1 MCLSQSAYF
10 CNNWICKY
18 WIFPMVGYI
27 FSMYENIYMYSKDY
41 SYYKWSV
48 SFSLKGNF
56 IVHTSEASSLIF
68 LSLVTITL
76 RRWQHFKICKVKKEA
91 VQEIS
96 WMFCIVVG
104 QNNRCLKTCQSSS
117 LPHLTSKQNQN
128 RVIFNFFHE
137 FFFLRI
143 EWYFLKCLL
152 NGFAHSFP
160 IPETTVYI
168 PYTSFLSKSL
178 TSRLTWQIAKV
189 NRQIWQIRNKQ
200 SWKVSLQISPINIQE
215 SKAM

>member
-1 MCLSQSAYF
+1 
-10 CNNWICKY
+10 
-18 WIFPMVGYI
+18 
-27 FSMYENIYMYSKDY
+27 MYENIYMYSKKY
-41 SYYKWSV
+41 SYSKWSV

-56 IVHTSEASSLIF
+56 IVHPSEASSLIF

-91 VQEIS
+91 VQGIS

-104 QNNRCLKTCQSSS
+104 QNNRCLKTYQSSS

-160 IPETTVYI
+160 IPRPGLHSIT
-168 PYTSFLSKSL
+168 PSFSSKSL

-189 NRQIWQIRNKQ
+189 NRQVWQIRNEQ
-200 SWKVSLQISPINIQE
+200 SWKVSLQISPIDLQE
-215 SKAM
+215 SKPM